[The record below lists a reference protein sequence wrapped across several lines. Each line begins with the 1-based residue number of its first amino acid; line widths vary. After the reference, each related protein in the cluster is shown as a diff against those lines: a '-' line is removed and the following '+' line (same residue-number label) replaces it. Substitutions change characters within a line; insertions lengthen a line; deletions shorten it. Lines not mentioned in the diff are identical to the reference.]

1 MTISIGGGAP
11 RGVGRQRVRLLGRS
25 APRILEDARLD
36 RPPEEVLVDRERGCR
51 GLHDRDSLGERVLD
65 LLVAGPDPVAE
76 RRDHLDSRVVRLE
89 GELEAELVV
98 PLAGAAVDDGLG
110 ADVERDLGDGLGD
123 DRPRQRRDERVLAL
137 VERVRDDRAGAL
149 LVGEGVLA
157 VDEEHVV
164 GVRRAR
170 AHDRLLEV
178 ELLANVDEDRDD
190 LLEAVPVLLQ
200 PREDAAR
207 VEPARVGDDG
217 CTHAAPC
224 RR

>member
-1 MTISIGGGAP
+1 M
-11 RGVGRQRVRLLGRS
+11 
-25 APRILEDARLD
+25 
-36 RPPEEVLVDRERGCR
+36 
-51 GLHDRDSLGERVLD
+51 
-65 LLVAGPDPVAE
+65 
-76 RRDHLDSRVVRLE
+76 RLE
-89 GELEAELVV
+89 GKLEAELIV
-98 PLAGAAVDDGLG
+98 PLAGAPVDDGLG

-170 AHDRLLEV
+170 ARDRLLEV
-178 ELLANVDEDRDD
+178 ELLANVDEYGDD

-207 VEPARVGDDG
+207 VEPARVGDHG
-217 CTHAAPC
+217 CPLTHAAPC
-224 RR
+224 SR